1 MMKRI
6 LIIIGFFVGIQG
18 LHSQTLGSKIEG
30 TLINQAAN
38 REEEYHAGTFFFISS
53 INNSNFKMSRF
64 LQLKIQKALP
74 LHSVIL
80 TLSTL

>member
-18 LHSQTLGSKIEG
+18 LHSQTLSSKIEG

-38 REEEYHAGTFFFISS
+38 REEEYHAGTFFL
-53 INNSNFKMSRF
+53 F
-64 LQLKIQKALP
+64 LQSITA
-74 LHSVIL
+74 
-80 TLSTL
+80 TLRCPDFYN